1 MRRFW
6 FGIAPGLSTV
16 AQRPPR
22 FELDGSL
29 LPMTQRSLPIR
40 LCAKGS
46 RHRPPRKTN
55 PEGWQVARNEG
66 GSQLVGSAEAEM
78 PDY

>member
-40 LCAKGS
+40 LCSKGS
-46 RHRPPRKTN
+46 PRTGHHGKRIQKA
-55 PEGWQVARNEG
+55 GRWQGTKADR
-66 GSQLVGSAEAEM
+66 S
-78 PDY
+78 